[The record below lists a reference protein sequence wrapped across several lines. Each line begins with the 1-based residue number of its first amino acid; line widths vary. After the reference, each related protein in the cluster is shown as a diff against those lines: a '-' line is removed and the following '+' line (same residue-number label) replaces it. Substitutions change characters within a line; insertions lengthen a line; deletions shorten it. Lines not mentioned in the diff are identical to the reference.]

1 MANTWG
7 ELTWSAGAYGLQN
20 DGNVTLSGLSLSSN
34 LNSITVDAETNQG
47 WGSDTWGTE
56 TWGISGLTVELTG
69 ISLSSNLNS
78 VTLTGDGFTNITG
91 QELTGALT
99 TPEAS
104 STFVAEV
111 TGIGMT
117 MDVNFDPEIVTP
129 TGQELTSALGTA
141 TLQANTIVE
150 ISARSAS
157 TWNGNYSWGFGA
169 WGNEQVDTLVMSMLE
184 GDLDPAP
191 DVSLTGN
198 AAAIA
203 LGEETVIIDV
213 DIALTGQAMTITENS
228 VVVDLNTPVDVTG
241 FDLTMQEGDETTTAN
256 ADVSLTGI
264 NLTISEG
271 SLTTLIW
278 NQINTG
284 PAPIWKEV
292 DTAA

>member
-1 MANTWG
+1 
-7 ELTWSAGAYGLQN
+7 
-20 DGNVTLSGLSLSSN
+20 
-34 LNSITVDAETNQG
+34 
-47 WGSDTWGTE
+47 
-56 TWGISGLTVELTG
+56 
-69 ISLSSNLNS
+69 
-78 VTLTGDGFTNITG
+78 
-91 QELTGALT
+91 
-99 TPEAS
+99 
-104 STFVAEV
+104 
-111 TGIGMT
+111 MT
-117 MDVNFDPEIVTP
+117 MDINFDPEIVTP

-213 DIALTGQAMTITENS
+213 DIALTGQAMTMTENS

-256 ADVSLTGI
+256 ANVSLTGI